1 MSNKE
6 NLDNYD
12 KAYDSGFKYNDEN
25 SWFLTRYAQ
34 YMSQSIDK
42 NKFKN
47 ILSLGIG
54 HHIVSDILAA
64 KLDKE
69 ISKYVIL
76 EGSKSI
82 IDKFAIKT
90 SHKDKVE
97 VIHTYFE
104 DYETDEK
111 FDVIEM
117 GFVLE
122 HVDDPEF
129 IVKKFK
135 SFLSEKGSMFIGV
148 PNARSLHRLIGF
160 EAGLLED
167 VYKLSDY
174 DHQLGHKR
182 YFDLESISK
191 VATNSGLKIENKIG
205 LLLKPI
211 TTNQMQQL
219 SWSGNVINALIKL
232 GDINPEISNCILIE
246 AKL

>member
-1 MSNKE
+1 MTNKE

-34 YMSQSIDK
+34 YMSQSIGK
-42 NKFKN
+42 NKFQN

-54 HHIVSDILAA
+54 HHIVSDILSAE
-64 KLDKE
+64 LDNG
-69 ISKYVIL
+69 ILKYVIL

-82 IDKFAIKT
+82 IDKFATKT
-90 SHKDKVE
+90 SHKDKIE

-104 DYETDEK
+104 EYETDEK

-148 PNARSLHRLIGF
+148 PNARSLHRQIGF

-174 DHQLGHKR
+174 DLQLGHKR

-191 VATNSGLKIENKIG
+191 VATNAGLKIENKIG
-205 LLLKPI
+205 LFLKPI
-211 TTNQMQQL
+211 TTAQMQQL
-219 SWSGNVINALIKL
+219 GWSGNVVNALIKL
-232 GDINPEISNCILIE
+232 GDKNPDISNCILIE

>member
-25 SWFLTRYAQ
+25 TWFLTRYAE

-54 HHIVSDILAA
+54 HHIVSEILAA
-64 KLDKE
+64 ELDKG

-82 IDKFAIKT
+82 IDKFAIKK
-90 SHKDKVE
+90 SHKDKIE

-122 HVDDPEF
+122 HVDEPDF

-135 SFLSEKGSMFIGV
+135 SFLSENGRMFISV

-160 EAGLLED
+160 EAGLLEN

-182 YFDLESISK
+182 YFDLESISNM
-191 VATNSGLKIENKIG
+191 VIDSGLKIDNKFG
-205 LLLKPI
+205 LFLKPI
-211 TTNQMQQL
+211 STTQMQQL
-219 SWSGNVINALIKL
+219 GWSENIIKALLKI
-232 GDINPEISNCILIE
+232 GETNPDISNCILIE
-246 AKL
+246 AKI